1 MTIPADSSHDLS
13 LLEKIER
20 DPDVTQAD
28 LATQLGVAVGT
39 INWHLRRLVEK
50 GYVKV
55 KRAERRKLKYIIT
68 PDGLAL
74 RARLMVDYVE
84 QQFNMYRR
92 IREKVKDAALQLR
105 CEGVE
110 QVRLLGE
117 GDVADICRL
126 TCLEQGLEIAND
138 PSLPAFEVR
147 GLSVALVR
155 PGEKNV

>member
-1 MTIPADSSHDLS
+1 METQTDSSHDLS
-13 LLEKIER
+13 LLENIER

-39 INWHLRRLVEK
+39 INWHLKRLVEK

-68 PDGLAL
+68 PEGLAL

-92 IREKVKDAALQLR
+92 VRQKVKDAAIQLR
-105 CEGVE
+105 GEGVE
-110 QVRLLGE
+110 RVRLLDE

-126 TCLEQGLEIAND
+126 TCIEQGLEIVDDA
-138 PSLPAFEVR
+138 SLPTFEVR
-147 GLSVALVR
+147 GLSVVLVR
-155 PGEKNV
+155 PGEKNG

>member
-1 MTIPADSSHDLS
+1 METQTDSSHDLS
-13 LLEKIER
+13 LLENIER

-39 INWHLRRLVEK
+39 INWHLKRLVEK

-68 PDGLAL
+68 PEGLAL

-92 IREKVKDAALQLR
+92 IRQKVKDAAIQLGG
-105 CEGVE
+105 EGVE
-110 QVRLLGE
+110 RVRLLGE

-138 PSLPAFEVR
+138 PALPTFEVR
-147 GLSVALVR
+147 GLSVVLVR
-155 PGEKNV
+155 PGEKND

>member
-1 MTIPADSSHDLS
+1 METQSDSSHDLS
-13 LLEKIER
+13 LLENIER

-39 INWHLRRLVEK
+39 INWHLKRLVEK

-68 PDGLAL
+68 PEGLAL

-84 QQFNMYRR
+84 QQFNLYRR
-92 IREKVKDAALQLR
+92 IRQKVKDVAIQLR
-105 CEGVE
+105 SEGHE

-126 TCLEQGLEIAND
+126 TCIEQGLEIAD
-138 PSLPAFEVR
+138 HPSLPAFEVR
-147 GLSVALVR
+147 GLSVVLVR
-155 PGEKNV
+155 PGEKNG

>member
-1 MTIPADSSHDLS
+1 MTTPNDSSHDLS
-13 LLEKIER
+13 LLENIER

-39 INWHLRRLVEK
+39 INWHLKRLVEK

-68 PDGLAL
+68 PEGLAL

-92 IREKVKDAALQLR
+92 IRQKVKDVAVQLR
-105 CEGVE
+105 SEGFE
-110 QVRLLGE
+110 QVGLLGE

-126 TCLEQGLEIAND
+126 TCLEQGLEIVSD
-138 PSLPAFEVR
+138 PSLPIFEVR

-155 PGEKNV
+155 PGEKND